1 MINIDMWY
9 DDKIEAADR
18 ISIFFNDCNR
28 YWGNIYKNGKA
39 IGDYTSD
46 NSTEIEDTFKQLC
59 INWG

>member
-1 MINIDMWY
+1 MGNNIINIDMWY
-9 DDKIEAADR
+9 DDK